1 MYSAFFL
8 TSTPFIA
15 TYTEQQLHNIKSL
28 LALRQE
34 QQGASYQG
42 NTQNSEMERIFQERM
57 RAVAAAAL
65 ARSQNDNLSQQ
76 QRVSGLE
83 MYQRLQQQHQQLQ
96 QQQQQQQYSDGQSHG
111 NVNSGYRQFHR

>member
-1 MYSAFFL
+1 M
-8 TSTPFIA
+8 IA

-34 QQGASYQG
+34 QQGGSYQS
-42 NTQNSEMERIFQERM
+42 NPQNSEMERIFQERM

-65 ARSQNDNLSQQ
+65 AQSQNDVQSQQQ
-76 QRVSGLE
+76 QRVTGLE
-83 MYQRLQQQHQQLQ
+83 LYQRLQQQQHQQQ

-111 NVNSGYRQFHR
+111 SVNSGYPHFHQG

>member
-83 MYQRLQQQHQQLQ
+83 MYQRLQQQHQHQ

>member
-1 MYSAFFL
+1 M
-8 TSTPFIA
+8 IA

-34 QQGASYQG
+34 QQGGSYQS
-42 NTQNSEMERIFQERM
+42 NPQNSEMERIFQERM

-65 ARSQNDNLSQQ
+65 AQSQNDVQSQQQ
-76 QRVSGLE
+76 QRVTGLE
-83 MYQRLQQQHQQLQ
+83 LYQRLQQQHQQHQQ

-111 NVNSGYRQFHR
+111 SVNSGYPHFHQG

>member
-1 MYSAFFL
+1 M
-8 TSTPFIA
+8 IA

-34 QQGASYQG
+34 QQGGSYQS
-42 NTQNSEMERIFQERM
+42 NPQNSEMERIFQERM

-65 ARSQNDNLSQQ
+65 AQSQNDVQSQQQ
-76 QRVSGLE
+76 QRVTGLE
-83 MYQRLQQQHQQLQ
+83 LYQRLQQQHQQQQQQHQQQQ

-111 NVNSGYRQFHR
+111 SVNSGYPHFHQG